1 MASEIRVNTIN
12 NRSGLGTI
20 SITNSGAVFSGV
32 TTFAQI
38 QTTSGEVTVGTGAS
52 VYSPA
57 TNVLAL
63 GTNNAE
69 RVRIN
74 SSGFV
79 GIGSQSPISTLDI
92 SESDSA
98 SVTSPILTL
107 RQGTGLGQNAM
118 IRLTGHINDTTGLRF
133 RQNGNGNNVDKDSSI
148 FNELSGALIL
158 GTNNLERLR
167 ITSAGKVG
175 INTESPRAVLDIE
188 GNAENA
194 ILMLHSTDLNANLQ
208 FSDNTGGAR
217 ILNYGGDLA
226 FRTGTNAD
234 VFGTGDTEKL
244 RITSTGNVGIGT
256 DNPDT
261 KLDLRGQLQTINNSN
276 TNIITYESS
285 SKDVYAAMSATNGE
299 ARFTAGSNQS
309 SDVDMVFRTAAS
321 GSEAER
327 LRIDSAGNI
336 GINNNNPL
344 YVMHF
349 RNAMTSTPSYIHM
362 EVTGSNTVGGG
373 GGIQFDTS
381 ASSDASNNGLYLA
394 QISGERSASDN
405 GSNTLVFKTSRAG
418 SNGDDGNPN
427 SPKTRM
433 TIDENGNVTINDGNL
448 VIGTSG
454 HGIDFSATGGPT
466 NGTGSSELLDDYEE
480 GSWTPAVART
490 SPTGSATYTRQSG
503 RYTKIGNVVT
513 IWFDIYWSAAPNG
526 SGDYVITSLPYTAQT
541 GVGNGDGGF
550 GAVQFRDASGLSSD
564 IRIYGNSSYH
574 SDTRI
579 FCQKYSSTGVT
590 QSAPFEAAG
599 RITGW
604 SQYFTNS

>member
-1 MASEIRVNTIN
+1 MASNLRVDQITSSTTGSVSIGTATFTGGLSGDITGLNVTGVITATTLNQNVSGILTAQNGIRVTGDRVGINSVNATGPTAPLEIRAASSVQ
-12 NRSGLGTI
+12 
-20 SITNSGAVFSGV
+20 TN
-32 TTFAQI
+32 
-38 QTTSGEVTVGTGAS
+38 
-52 VYSPA
+52 
-57 TNVLAL
+57 
-63 GTNNAE
+63 
-69 RVRIN
+69 
-74 SSGFV
+74 
-79 GIGSQSPISTLDI
+79 
-92 SESDSA
+92 
-98 SVTSPILTL
+98 
-107 RQGTGLGQNAM
+107 
-118 IRLTGHINDTTGLRF
+118 TGHIVLSG
-133 RQNGNGNNVDKDSSI
+133 DSATVGEGPQI
-148 FNELSGALIL
+148 MFNESGSGSSYAGAYIGHIRQGSNSIGDLVF
-158 GTNNLERLR
+158 GTRGSTGDASTIPTERLR
-167 ITSAGKVG
+167 ITSG
-175 INTESPRAVLDIE
+175 
-188 GNAENA
+188 
-194 ILMLHSTDLNANLQ
+194 
-208 FSDNTGGAR
+208 
-217 ILNYGGDLA
+217 
-226 FRTGTNAD
+226 
-234 VFGTGDTEKL
+234 
-244 RITSTGNVGIGT
+244 
-256 DNPDT
+256 
-261 KLDLRGQLQTINNSN
+261 
-276 TNIITYESS
+276 
-285 SKDVYAAMSATNGE
+285 
-299 ARFTAGSNQS
+299 
-309 SDVDMVFRTAAS
+309 
-321 GSEAER
+321 
-327 LRIDSAGNI
+327 GNI

-349 RNAMTSTPSYIHM
+349 KNAMTSTPSYIHM

>member
-244 RITSTGNVGIGT
+244 RITSGGNVGIGT
-256 DNPDT
+256 DNP
-261 KLDLRGQLQTINNSN
+261 S
-276 TNIITYESS
+276 TNIHIYDSS
-285 SKDVYAAMSATNGE
+285 QPTIRLDRSDAPRNNFVAAWNADELVLAADHAN
-299 ARFTAGSNQS
+299 AGSAS
-309 SDVDMVFRTAAS
+309 RIRFFVDSDEKV
-321 GSEAER
+321 
-327 LRIDSAGNI
+327 RIDDNGNI
-336 GINNNNPL
+336 
-344 YVMHF
+344 VMV
-349 RNAMTSTPSYIHM
+349 N
-362 EVTGSNTVGGG
+362 
-373 GGIQFDTS
+373 
-381 ASSDASNNGLYLA
+381 
-394 QISGERSASDN
+394 SG
-405 GSNTLVFKTSRAG
+405 T
-418 SNGDDGNPN
+418 
-427 SPKTRM
+427 
-433 TIDENGNVTINDGNL
+433 
-448 VIGTSG
+448 
-454 HGIDFSATGGPT
+454 GIDFSAASGSAA
-466 NGTGSSELLDDYEE
+466 GSSSAVLDDYEE
-480 GSWTPAVART
+480 GTFTPIDSSGAGLTLTEAR
-490 SPTGSATYTRQSG
+490 GHYV
-503 RYTKIGNVVT
+503 KVGNVVHCQVRVVWPSQANSNNAVIGGFPFNANNPSDVSNGAVPSGFGYISSGSVIPQIHKT
-513 IWFDIYWSAAPNG
+513 GGDDTTYFYNFSAAMTNANF
-526 SGDYVITSLPYTAQT
+526 SGIQVR
-541 GVGNGDGGF
+541 F
-550 GAVQFRDASGLSSD
+550 
-564 IRIYGNSSYH
+564 
-574 SDTRI
+574 
-579 FCQKYSSTGVT
+579 GVT
-590 QSAPFEAAG
+590 YRTS
-599 RITGW
+599 
-604 SQYFTNS
+604 